1 MTEQKRYR
9 VQVQFDVYAKSD
21 KAAAELIGDT
31 IYNIQDIDNNKVIY
45 FSEAPFAKMNHR
57 EIDYDT
63 LNRKIMNERSQE
75 LKDHLPF

>member
-9 VQVQFDVYAKSD
+9 VQVQFDVYAESD

-45 FSEAPFAKMNHR
+45 FSQAPFANMNHR

-63 LNRKIMNERSQE
+63 LNRKIMNERCEQ